1 MILHSFH
8 LTQEIFYVRTVAQ
21 LPWEK
26 MNAKNL
32 NCNCKIC
39 DTIVNVNAMNHALLF
54 LAISKIS
61 IIFLLLAIS
70 KRIEQQVLDWQQ
82 MVGNKKF
89 TEFSE
94 SH

>member
-1 MILHSFH
+1 
-8 LTQEIFYVRTVAQ
+8 
-21 LPWEK
+21 
-26 MNAKNL
+26 
-32 NCNCKIC
+32 
-39 DTIVNVNAMNHALLF
+39 MNHALLF